1 MDSLSSI
8 ATQIVTRTS
17 STSSPIPFDPS
28 LLDHQTLNLM
38 KCSTCGTEQLR
49 MNTLDDGSHQCRD
62 CEEKERQ
69 AHQATEFLAGIGP
82 WVDRWCLAAG
92 MGPREITAR
101 VELIKAPIKRSLPID
116 IVKEMLAGHPFKSG
130 FGIGGTGTGAGKTCA
145 LAAIFRQGAMACA
158 TELAAKM
165 PTRPSPN
172 LVWES
177 WPSTVAWIRMN
188 AISDDFPARVDRMI
202 QAPVLFL
209 DDLGSERIKGSYV
222 EDFAASQLDLIVD
235 SRYRDMLPT
244 FYTTNLDLKGL
255 TEFYGARL
263 VSRLCGEN
271 PLCIVEGLPDQRM
284 AQ

>member
-1 MDSLSSI
+1 MRRHSI
-8 ATQIVTRTS
+8 TPRHNWQATVTKTGL
-17 STSSPIPFDPS
+17 TC
-28 LLDHQTLNLM
+28 HTLED
-38 KCSTCGTEQLR
+38 GT
-49 MNTLDDGSHQCRD
+49 HQCRE

-82 WVDRWCLAAG
+82 WVGRWCLAAG
-92 MGPREITAR
+92 MGPREVTAR
-101 VELIKAPIKRSLPID
+101 VELIKPAIKRA
-116 IVKEMLAGHPFKSG
+116 IVSAAEVNLRELLAGKIPSSG

-145 LAAIFRQGAMACA
+145 LAAIFRQYAMTSA
-158 TELAAKM
+158 TEHAGTINK
-165 PTRPSPN
+165 RPDPN

-177 WPSTVAWIRMN
+177 WPSTVAWMRMN

-209 DDLGSERIKGSYV
+209 DDLGSERIKGSYI
-222 EDFAASQLDLIVD
+222 EDFAASQLDLVVD